1 MNRLFVRRHVNTFA
15 ILLFVTLFVILNYV
29 KPAIIFKDD
38 GSLREFGVGYKNKT
52 IVPIWFATIILAF
65 MSYLAVLYYLAAP
78 KLY

>member
-52 IVPIWFATIILAF
+52 IVPIWLATIILAF
-65 MSYLAVLYYLAAP
+65 LSYLAVLYYLAAP